1 MNLPRVIRPE
11 AENDLLAARD
21 WYDQQRSGLGDEF
34 SAKVAVNLERLAELP
49 QLCQVV
55 WEDVRASRLRRFP
68 YVVYYRVLS
77 DRIEVLAVLH
87 GRRDSS
93 AWKARS

>member
-1 MNLPRVIRPE
+1 MSLPLVIRPE

-21 WYDQQRSGLGDEF
+21 WYDQQRFGLGDDFTAEIT
-34 SAKVAVNLERLAELP
+34 VNLDRLAAMPRLG
-49 QLCQVV
+49 QIV
-55 WEDVRASRLRRFP
+55 WEDIRASRLRRFP
-68 YVVYYRVLS
+68 YVVYYRALS
-77 DRIEVLAVLH
+77 DRVEILAVLH